1 MYIYLNK
8 NNSVNC
14 ISKTRLTQD
23 AFNVKKEILI
33 NDTQLKKYK
42 KLVFSRKEG
51 FIIKFENNEFI
62 YDNSLYIIMNKLRT
76 KRNIVLSNTDKLV
89 LIDNFNLLSDD
100 DKNLLLDYRQRLRD
114 ITLSEDLE
122 LEVILNKINEL

>member
-23 AFNVKKEILI
+23 TFNVKKEMLI

-62 YDNSLYIIMNKLRT
+62 YDNSLYIIMNTLRT

-122 LEVILNKINEL
+122 LEVILNKIKEL